1 MDLLDKRNVPVESLG
16 GLVYAGQKE
25 HNPDIELDE
34 CIDAVYHVLHKREIQ
49 NILLLGI
56 NVDMWVDRGIE
67 DRYLAEI
74 LKHDE
79 GQFQC
84 DETLSHGCVEI
95 FGGIGISNLG
105 YLDHVKPGII
115 GKVDARKN
123 SCNVFLDDILA
134 GIVAS
139 AEAYVAN
146 KHPMGVYRE
155 FEEEK

>member
-1 MDLLDKRNVPVESLG
+1 MNKRNVP
-16 GLVYAGQKE
+16 
-25 HNPDIELDE
+25 
-34 CIDAVYHVLHKREIQ
+34 
-49 NILLLGI
+49 
-56 NVDMWVDRGIE
+56 
-67 DRYLAEI
+67 
-74 LKHDE
+74 
-79 GQFQC
+79 
-84 DETLSHGCVEI
+84 VEI

-139 AEAYVAN
+139 AEAYVTN
-146 KHPMGVYRE
+146 KHPMGVYQE